1 MHPLSRRARHHGLIT
16 TKPARLCPACCRRPE
31 FLTAADCLIC
41 GGAGVLHLGSAC
53 LRFNADVVSRAVEFA
68 IDDAAQRSMAA
79 GRDWA
84 AARADVQQLL
94 DDLLHLLA
102 RRTPTATAPHQ
113 LRADPRW
120 VGEQG
125 ISVTPTA
132 AATATVSAP
141 ADDPLVQVSSTV
153 PGFAW
158 GCWLAS

>member
-1 MHPLSRRARHHGLIT
+1 MSRRARHHGLIT

-41 GGAGVLHLGSAC
+41 AGSGVLVLGAIC
-53 LRFNADVVSRAVEFA
+53 VRFNADVVSRAVEFA
-68 IDDAAQRSMAA
+68 INEAAQRSMAA

-94 DDLLHLLA
+94 DDLQRLHLLA
-102 RRTPTATAPHQ
+102 RRTPTATAGHQ
-113 LRADPRW
+113 PRADPRW
-120 VGEQG
+120 VDPQG

-132 AATATVSAP
+132 AAAATVSAP
-141 ADDPLVQVSSTV
+141 ADDPLVQVSTTV